1 MVVLHIDF
9 CLQNLYIIIIAREE
23 NKQVLNPPSTG
34 GRKKDKMRPPK
45 VFDGKEWRNATMEE
59 YNNELVNVPVYGKAN
74 FLFPNVWN
82 LPIVNTNATT
92 GSKVVRRGKSVQF
105 RFSCARNTET
115 AQAVRAYKLA
125 LDKDARAGVKFNY
138 TKSGSCFVFETTF
151 CGSVSA
157 LEKFLAFVNGRSSG
171 IKSLQVRIR
180 QEETKEVSEF
190 KKFDYNNLTLSV
202 VRYLRDALDV
212 KDYNKIKV
220 NQLEVVPSNNI
231 YGLIVRL

>member
-1 MVVLHIDF
+1 
-9 CLQNLYIIIIAREE
+9 
-23 NKQVLNPPSTG
+23 
-34 GRKKDKMRPPK
+34 MRLPLIW
-45 VFDGKEWRNATMEE
+45 DGKEWRKATMTE
-59 YNNELVNVPVYGKAN
+59 YKQELVNVPVYGKAN
-74 FLFPNVWN
+74 FLFPNVWD

-92 GSKVVRRGKSVQF
+92 GSKVVKCGRSVQF
-105 RFSCARNTET
+105 RFSCARTTET

-157 LEKFLAFVNGRSSG
+157 LEKFLAFVNNHSLAS

-190 KKFDYNNLTLSV
+190 KKFDYNNLTLSIV
-202 VRYLRDALDV
+202 GYLRDTLDI
-212 KDYNKIKV
+212 KGYNKIKV
-220 NQLEVVPSNNI
+220 NKLEVIPSNNI
-231 YGLIVRL
+231 YGLIVTLKK

>member
-1 MVVLHIDF
+1 
-9 CLQNLYIIIIAREE
+9 
-23 NKQVLNPPSTG
+23 
-34 GRKKDKMRPPK
+34 MRPPI
-45 VFDGKEWRNATMEE
+45 VFDGTEWRKATMEE
-59 YNNELVNVPVYGKAN
+59 YNNELINVPVYGKAN
-74 FLFPNVWN
+74 FLFRDVWD
-82 LPIVNTNATT
+82 LPVVDTNATT
-92 GSKVVRRGKSVQF
+92 GSKVVKCGRSVQF
-105 RFSCARNTET
+105 RFSCARTTET

-138 TKSGSCFVFETTF
+138 TKTGAVFVFETTF

-190 KKFDYNNLTLSV
+190 KKFDYNNLTLNIV
-202 VRYLRDALDV
+202 GYLRDALDI
-212 KDYNKIKV
+212 KGYNKIKV